1 MSNDPNQPGAT
12 PAGSRIKFAA
22 DAMDAA
28 AKLAKRCEGMNEF
41 EIAAGCLAYVA
52 NFEESIQQS
61 AYKVF
66 GVEPNDAGSE
76 IEWLRRQSWFYG
88 MCSASVVD
96 IPSERPATDIGLAGY
111 LEAPTDAEK
120 ILGEYLS
127 VKAQIKALEDR
138 EKELNAKLKEM
149 IGEDGERVTLG
160 DMEAIV
166 TSQTRHQ
173 IDGKLAREL
182 VPEDIL
188 IQITKSSISTVLRV
202 SKIKKYE
209 ETK

>member
-1 MSNDPNQPGAT
+1 MSNDLSQPGGI
-12 PAGSRIKFAA
+12 PAGYSIEFAA

-28 AKLAKRCEGMNEF
+28 AKLAKRCGDMNER

-52 NFEESIQQS
+52 NLEEKRDQS
-61 AYKVF
+61 SLKVF
-66 GVEPNDAGSE
+66 GVQPNDAGSE
-76 IEWLRRQSWFYG
+76 IEWLRRQSWFYA
-88 MCSASVVD
+88 MCSASFVEL
-96 IPSERPATDIGLAGY
+96 PPETPALNIGLAGY

-127 VKAQIKALEDR
+127 VKAQIKALEDK

-173 IDGKLAREL
+173 IDNKLAREL

-188 IQITKSSISTVLRV
+188 IQITKSSVSTVLRV
-202 SKIKKYE
+202 SKIK
-209 ETK
+209 TN